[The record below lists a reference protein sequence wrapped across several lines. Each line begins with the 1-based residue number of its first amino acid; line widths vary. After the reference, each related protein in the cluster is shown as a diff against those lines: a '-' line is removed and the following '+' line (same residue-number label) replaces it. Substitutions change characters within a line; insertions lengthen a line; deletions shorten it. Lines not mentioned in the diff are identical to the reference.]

1 MDIVKLS
8 NLKRNS
14 KNIEVNNTLHTV
26 YCVLGRTSSGK
37 SEIVKRASNQLNMVV
52 LKSYT
57 TRARRENETEE
68 DSDHTFIHPD
78 EVEKYK
84 SDMVAYTNRVGYCSF
99 ATKQQ
104 LLESDFYIINPTG
117 YYELKLKTKDMD
129 IELVPIYVTVPYS
142 VLVKRAKNR
151 GSFESWKENYINEGE
166 EFSQF
171 EKSNLIDYR
180 ILNDGEIDDSVEK
193 MIRIINKH
201 KNKQLKEGR

>member
-1 MDIVKLS
+1 M
-8 NLKRNS
+8 
-14 KNIEVNNTLHTV
+14 HTV

-84 SDMVAYTNRVGYCSF
+84 YDMVAYTDRVGYCSF

-129 IELVPIYVTVPYS
+129 IKFVPIYITVPYRT
-142 VLVKRAKNR
+142 LIERAKKR
-151 GSFESWKENYINEGE
+151 GDFESWKENYIKESD

-171 EKSNLIDYR
+171 ERSNLIDYR
-180 ILNDGEIDDSVEK
+180 VLNDGSIDDSVNK
-193 MIRIINKH
+193 LIRIINKD
-201 KNKQLKEGR
+201 KGKENV

>member
-84 SDMVAYTNRVGYCSF
+84 YDMVAYTDRVGYCSF

-201 KNKQLKEGR
+201 KNKQL

>member
-14 KNIEVNNTLHTV
+14 KNIEVNDTLHTV
-26 YCVLGRTSSGK
+26 YCILGRTSSGK
-37 SEIVKRASNQLNMVV
+37 SEIVRQAAKKLNMKV

-57 TRARRENETEE
+57 TRVRRENETEE

-84 SDMVAYTNRVGYCSF
+84 YDMVAYTDRVGYCSF

-201 KNKQLKEGR
+201 KNKQL